1 MKEPLVFWE
10 EDSGGET
17 GEISLVSG
25 GESQPP
31 ASQTTPPETPPS
43 GEAPPV
49 VTDGWINRDGS
60 FIPDWTQRLP
70 DDIRDGEETAVLK
83 KYGNVTDLARGYVNA
98 QRLLGKKG
106 VVVPDDK
113 STPEQIAEFR
123 KALDVPE
130 KPEEYQIKPEN
141 IPEGLQWNDD
151 LAKGFLEIAHKH
163 NAPKRL
169 MKELAQKFQDMESAR
184 VQAGW
189 EMAQAEKRQR
199 YEEGVRTLQN
209 AWGGEMPKQI
219 ELVQRAAAKYG
230 APVDTFGWGD
240 PAIVK
245 LIANMARSMSEDT
258 FVSPN
263 GSGPTRGP
271 RETALDIIQNP
282 ENPEYKAYRSGH
294 KPTQAKVQ
302 DLIEEAERI
311 ELRNQGR

>member
-1 MKEPLVFWE
+1 MKEPLVFWD

-25 GESQPP
+25 GESQSTAP
-31 ASQTTPPETPPS
+31 AATPPETPPS

-60 FIPDWTQRLP
+60 FIPDWTQRIP
-70 DDIRDGEETAVLK
+70 EDIRGEAEVLK

-98 QRLLGKKG
+98 QRLIGKKG
-106 VVVPDDK
+106 VIVPDEK

-130 KPEEYQIKPEN
+130 KPEEYEVKPQN

-151 LAKGFLEIAHKH
+151 LAKPFIEIAHKH
-163 NAPKRL
+163 NASKGL

-271 RETALDIIQNP
+271 REMALDIIQNP
-282 ENPEYKAYRSGH
+282 DNPEYKAYRSNH

-302 DLIEEAERI
+302 DLLEEAERI